1 MLARPLPPSQILLF
15 SLFTSRI
22 LRDHGNNHQPPQ
34 SYHLL
39 LLFKMLSRLT
49 PCLTPAATLKTGR
62 QDQIDCLTL
71 HKHKES
77 EWLAQGHNQ
86 STVEG
91 GPQLSLP
98 SLLLSVI
105 LPRCRPV
112 GSRVSHGASSYTMAG
127 KETSLSESGLG
138 FSRRDCMSLKKT
150 LSLES
155 LVLTAVFLHIEGTF
169 PSKMV
174 DWEPIV
180 VFSSLF
186 MLSA

>member
-1 MLARPLPPSQILLF
+1 
-15 SLFTSRI
+15 
-22 LRDHGNNHQPPQ
+22 
-34 SYHLL
+34 
-39 LLFKMLSRLT
+39 MLSRLT
-49 PCLTPAATLKTGR
+49 PCWTPAATLKTGR

-91 GPQLSLP
+91 GPQLSLL

-105 LPRCRPV
+105 LPRCRPA
-112 GSRVSHGASSYTMAG
+112 GSHVSHGAWSYTMAG
-127 KETSLSESGLG
+127 KEMSLSESALG
-138 FSRRDCMSLKKT
+138 FSRRDCVSLKKT

-155 LVLTAVFLHIEGTF
+155 LVLTDVFLHIEGTF

-186 MLSA
+186 MLSAWHMKEIWIKWQDENKASGWCEIHRQGVSPTLSATGSS